1 MDARHPQAVGARTI
15 AFVDG
20 QNLFYAAKDA
30 FGYEYPNYDVLKLAR
45 RVCYDKGWVLTET
58 RFYTGVPAAEDSP
71 FWSHF
76 WQAKL
81 AQMGRLNVVV
91 YSRPLKYRNAV
102 VKLPD
107 GRAGT
112 QLLGQEKGIDIR
124 IALEMVCAAY
134 EGRCDALL
142 VFSQDQDLTE
152 AVAEVRWV
160 ARQARREVRIACAF
174 PDSPTSRNS
183 RGIDKTDWIRIDRA
197 TYDDCIDTR
206 DYRPK
211 K

>member
-1 MDARHPQAVGARTI
+1 MDARHPQAVGARAI

-45 RVCYDKGWVLTET
+45 RVCSDKGWVLAET

-71 FWSHF
+71 FWNHF

-81 AQMGRLNVVV
+81 AQMGRMNVVV

-112 QLLGQEKGIDIR
+112 QLVGQEK
-124 IALEMVCAAY
+124 ALTY
-134 EGRCDALL
+134 ELRWRWCVPLTRGDAMCSS
-142 VFSQDQDLTE
+142 FS
-152 AVAEVRWV
+152 VRT
-160 ARQARREVRIACAF
+160 R
-174 PDSPTSRNS
+174 TSRKPS
-183 RGIDKTDWIRIDRA
+183 RK
-197 TYDDCIDTR
+197 
-206 DYRPK
+206 
-211 K
+211 